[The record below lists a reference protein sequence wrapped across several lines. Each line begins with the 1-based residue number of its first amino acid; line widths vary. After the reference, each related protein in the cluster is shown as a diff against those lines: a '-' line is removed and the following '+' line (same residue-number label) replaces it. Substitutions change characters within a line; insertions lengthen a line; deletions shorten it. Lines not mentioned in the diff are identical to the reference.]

1 MTTTQLLWLLLKIA
15 AAIGLTLLIVILIA
29 LTIAV
34 IAALAKTFARRGKTP
49 TMQDLQPQPG
59 AVEEQFTANPYFNR

>member
-29 LTIAV
+29 LTLAV
-34 IAALAKTFARRGKTP
+34 IAALAKTCARQGKTP
-49 TMQDLQPQPG
+49 TAQEQDD
-59 AVEEQFTANPYFNR
+59 ADTTETNFTANPYFNR